1 MTNPKPIPVGQKERA
16 VQKRVVELFRDRLG
30 YDYLGDW
37 HERENNRAIER
48 DMLASF
54 LSDVQG
60 YDDEPIR
67 RALFQLEQVAGN
79 QSASLFDVNR
89 EVYGLLR
96 YGVNVSTGAG
106 EHKRTVELIDWKNPS
121 RNHFAIA
128 EEVTVAGQHKRRPDL
143 VLYVN
148 GLAIG
153 LIELKRSTVSIGEGI
168 RQAISLRNPLF
179 IRPFF
184 AAMQLVMAGNDTE
197 GLHYATTQ
205 TPQKFWLRWQEEGVA
220 PDPAQSPLD
229 QALTQLCNK
238 DRIIELLHDFILFD
252 SGTKKTCRHNQF
264 FGIKAAQAYVKR
276 REGGIIWHTQGSGK
290 SLTMVWL
297 AKWIR
302 ENIAGSRVLIITDRT
317 ELDEQIEG
325 VFVGVGEE
333 IYRTKSGTDLI
344 AQLNDTIP
352 PLICSLVHKF
362 GGKEDDEAATDDF
375 IAELKKAIPSGFAP
389 KGDLYVFVDECHRTQ
404 SGKLNAAM
412 KAILPDALFLGFTG
426 TPLLK
431 KDKQTSMEV
440 FGPFIHTY
448 RYDEG
453 VRDGVVLDLLY
464 EARDID
470 QEITSPEKIDKW
482 FEAKTAGLSDLAKA
496 QVKEKWG
503 TMRKVMSSKS
513 RLEKIV
519 QDIVMDF
526 GTRDRLMSGRG
537 NAILVSDSIYN
548 ACRYYELFQQ
558 TPLKDECAIVTSYE
572 PTPADIKSEDSGEG
586 LTEKLRHHSIYTDM
600 LAGKTTEE
608 FEKAAKK
615 KFIEEP
621 GQMRLLI
628 VVAKLLTGFDA
639 PSATYLY
646 LDKQLADHGLFQAIC
661 RVNRL
666 DGDDKDYG
674 YIIDYKDLFKSLER
688 SMSDYTS
695 EAFDAYAKEDVEG
708 LLTNRLEK
716 AQQRLTDALETI
728 RALCEPV
735 APPRDTPAFLHFFCG
750 GNASDKDGLKETE
763 PKRLGLYQCTA
774 KLIRA
779 YANIANE
786 MGEAG
791 YDTSTAQAVL
801 DEVTFY
807 EKVRNE
813 VKLASG
819 DFVDLKLYEP
829 AMRHL
834 IDAYIRAEE
843 SEKISE
849 FDDMT
854 LIQLIVERGEGAI
867 DALPEGIKGSQE
879 AVAETIENNVRKLII
894 DETPVNPRYY
904 EQMSQ
909 LLDDLIE
916 ERRTQA
922 INYEKYLA
930 KILELAN
937 KVATPQG
944 GKTRPPEIDSPEKIA
959 LFDYLDD
966 DAPLAV
972 AIDAAIRAVKKD
984 DWRGN
989 LMKEREIKRAIRQ
1002 HVDDAKVEDIFDLVK
1017 GQHGY

>member
-1 MTNPKPIPVGQKERA
+1 VTDPKPIPVGQREIA
-16 VQKRVVELFRDRLG
+16 VQKRVVALFRDQLG
-30 YDYLGDW
+30 YDYMGDW
-37 HERENNRAIER
+37 HKRPDNRAVERE
-48 DMLASF
+48 MLRRF
-54 LSDVQG
+54 LAEKQG
-60 YDDEPIR
+60 YDAELIN
-67 RALFQLEQVAGN
+67 RALFQLEQAAGN
-79 QSASLFDVNR
+79 QSQSLFDVNR

-106 EHKRTVELIDWKNPS
+106 EHKRTVELINWKHPA

-128 EEVTVAGQHKRRPDL
+128 EEVTVAGQHSRRPDL

-148 GLAIG
+148 GLAVG

-168 RQAISLRNPLF
+168 RQAISLQNPLF

-205 TPQKFWLRWQEEGVA
+205 TPQKFWLRWQEEGVT

-229 QALTQLCNK
+229 QGIAQLCNK
-238 DRIIELLHDFILFD
+238 DRIIELMHDFILFD
-252 SGTKKTCRHNQF
+252 MGVKKTCRHNQY
-264 FGIKAAQAYVKR
+264 FGIKAAQKSVKR

-302 ENIAGSRVLIITDRT
+302 ENITGSRVLLITDRT

-325 VFVGVGEE
+325 VFQGVGEP
-333 IYRTKSGTDLI
+333 IYRTVSGVDLI
-344 AQLNDTIP
+344 AKLNDTIP

-362 GGKEDDEAATDDF
+362 GGKEDDDAATGDF
-375 IAELKKAIPSGFAP
+375 IADLKKSIPSGFAP
-389 KGDLYVFVDECHRTQ
+389 KGDIYIFVDECHRTQ
-404 SGKLNAAM
+404 SGKLHTAM

-431 KDKQTSMEV
+431 QDKQTSMEV

-470 QEITSPEKIDKW
+470 QDITAPEKIDKW
-482 FEAKTAGLSDLAKA
+482 FDAKTSGLSDLAKA

-513 RLEKIV
+513 RLEKIT

-558 TPLKDECAIVTSYE
+558 TPLKGQCAIVTSYV
-572 PTPADIKSEDSGEG
+572 PTAADIKAEDSGDG
-586 LTEKLRHHSIYTDM
+586 LTEKLRQHQIYTDM
-600 LAGKTTEE
+600 LGDKTTED

-615 KFIEEP
+615 RFIEEP
-621 GQMRLLI
+621 GRMRLLI

-646 LDKQLADHGLFQAIC
+646 LDKQLQDHGLFQAIC

-666 DGDDKDYG
+666 DGDDKEYG

-688 SMSDYTS
+688 SMTDYTS

-708 LLTNRLEK
+708 LLTNRLDK
-716 AQQRLTDALETI
+716 AGQRLEDARETI

-735 APPRDTPAFLHFFCG
+735 EPPHDTPAYIRYFCG
-750 GNASDKDGLKETE
+750 SNTADKDALKSTE
-763 PKRLGLYQCTA
+763 PKRLALYQCTA

-786 MGEAG
+786 MEMAG
-791 YDTSTAQAVL
+791 YDAVAANAAL
-801 DEVTFY
+801 DEVSFH

-843 SEKISE
+843 SEKISA

-854 LIQLIVERGEGAI
+854 LIQLIMERGEGAL

-916 ERRTQA
+916 ERRSQA
-922 INYEKYLA
+922 ISYEKYLA
-930 KILELAN
+930 KILELAG

-944 GKTRPPEIDSPEKIA
+944 GKVRPAEIDTPERVA
-959 LFDYLDD
+959 LFDFLGN

-972 AIDAAIRAVKKD
+972 AVDAAIHAVKKD

-1002 HVDDAKVEDIFDLVK
+1002 HVEGGRVEDVFDLIK
-1017 GQHGY
+1017 SQHGY

>member
-1 MTNPKPIPVGQKERA
+1 MTDAAPIPVGQRERA
-16 VQKRVVELFRDRLG
+16 TQKRVVALFGDRLG
-30 YDYLGDW
+30 YEVLGDW
-37 HERENNRAIER
+37 HERADNRAIER
-48 DMLASF
+48 GLLRSF
-54 LSDVQG
+54 LSEAQG
-60 YDDEPIR
+60 YDAELID
-67 RALFQLEQVAGN
+67 RALFQLEAAAGN
-79 QSASLFDVNR
+79 QSASLYDVNR
-89 EVYGLLR
+89 AVYGLLR
-96 YGVNVSTGAG
+96 YGVNVPTGAG
-106 EHKRTVELIDWKNPS
+106 EHKRTVELIDWKNRT
-121 RNHFAIA
+121 RNRFAIA
-128 EEVTVAGQHKRRPDL
+128 EEVTVAGQHNRRPDL

-148 GLAIG
+148 GIAVG
-153 LIELKRSTVSIGEGI
+153 VIELKRSTVSIGEGI
-168 RQAISLRNPLF
+168 RQAISLQNPLF

-205 TPQKFWLRWQEEGVA
+205 TPQKFWLRWREEGVA

-229 QALTQLCNK
+229 SALAQLCNK
-238 DRIIELLHDFILFD
+238 DRLIEVMHDFILFD
-252 SGTKKTCRHNQF
+252 SGIKKTCRHNQY
-264 FGIKAAQAYVKR
+264 FGIKAAQRFVRKR
-276 REGGIIWHTQGSGK
+276 AGGIIWHTQGSGK

-325 VFVGVGEE
+325 VFTGVGEP
-333 IYRTKSGTDLI
+333 IYRTTSGADLI
-344 AQLNDTIP
+344 ARLNDTLP
-352 PLICSLVHKF
+352 PVLCSLVHKF
-362 GGKEDDEAATDDF
+362 GGKEDDEGATDDF
-375 IAELKKAIPSGFAP
+375 IADLKKSIPSGFVP
-389 KGDLYVFVDECHRTQ
+389 KGDLTVFVDECHRTQ
-404 SGKLNAAM
+404 SGKLRAAM
-412 KAILPDALFLGFTG
+412 TAILPDALFIGFTG

-431 KDKQTSMEV
+431 QDKQTSMEV

-470 QEITSPEKIDKW
+470 QDISAPEKIDKW
-482 FEAKTAGLSDLAKA
+482 FDAKTAGLSDLAKA

-513 RLEKIV
+513 RLEKIT

-558 TPLKDECAIVTSYE
+558 TPLKGQCAIVTSYA
-572 PTPADIKSEDSGEG
+572 PSPADIKAEDSGDG
-586 LTEKLRHHSIYTDM
+586 LTEKLRQHRIYTDM
-600 LAGKTTEE
+600 LGERTTED

-615 KFIEEP
+615 QFIEEP
-621 GQMRLLI
+621 GRMRLLI

-646 LDKQLADHGLFQAIC
+646 LDKDMKDHGLFQAIC

-666 DGDDKDYG
+666 DGDDKEYG

-688 SMSDYTS
+688 SMTDYTS
-695 EAFDAYAKEDVEG
+695 GAFDTYAKEDVDG
-708 LLTNRLEK
+708 LLTNRLDK
-716 AQQRLTDALETI
+716 AGQRLEDALETI

-735 APPRDTPAFLHFFCG
+735 EAPNDTPAYIRYFCG
-750 GNASDKDGLKETE
+750 VDAADKDRLKTTE
-763 PKRLGLYQCTA
+763 PKRLALYQCTA

-786 MGEAG
+786 MDDAG
-791 YDTSTAQAVL
+791 YDAAAAKAAL
-801 DEVTFY
+801 GEVAFY

-834 IDAYIRAEE
+834 IDAYIRAED
-843 SEKISE
+843 SEKISA

-867 DALPEGIKGSQE
+867 DALPEGIKNSQE

-916 ERRTQA
+916 QRRTHA
-922 INYEKYLA
+922 IGYEKYLA
-930 KILELAN
+930 RILALAGQ
-937 KVATPQG
+937 VATPQG
-944 GKTRPPEIDSPEKIA
+944 GKTRPPEIDTPEKTA
-959 LFDYLDD
+959 LYDFVGDD
-966 DAPLAV
+966 SALAV

-1002 HVDDAKVEDIFDLVK
+1002 HVDDARVEDVFDLVK